1 LCRKKDPRGEAIRW
15 LTQAEDEYNDA
26 RLLMSSG
33 RFYLSLYLCQQ
44 SAEKAL
50 KAFLYLKVEEPIFTH
65 SIAVLLKMA
74 GEIDPDF
81 KPLKETKRL
90 DDYYIPTRY
99 PNGLPGEIPS
109 RYFDDMDEVKQA
121 ISWSTEILKKVKSKI
136 LHRDA

>member
-1 LCRKKDPRGEAIRW
+1 MKKDPRGEAVRW
-15 LTQAEDEYNDA
+15 LTQAEDEHNDA
-26 RLLMSSG
+26 VLLMDNG
-33 RFYLSLYLCQQ
+33 RYYLSLYLCQQ

-50 KAFLYLKVEEPIFTH
+50 KAFLFLRVEEPIFTH

-81 KPLKETKRL
+81 KALKGTKRL

-121 ISWSTEILKKVKSKI
+121 ISWSEKIVQTVKQKI
-136 LHRDA
+136 EH